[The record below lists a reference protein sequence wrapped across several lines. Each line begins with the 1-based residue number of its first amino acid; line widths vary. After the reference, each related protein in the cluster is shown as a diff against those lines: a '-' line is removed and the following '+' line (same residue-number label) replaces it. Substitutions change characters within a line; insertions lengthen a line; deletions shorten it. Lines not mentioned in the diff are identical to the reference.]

1 MTTPRFSHAFIFDLD
16 GVITDTARQHLA
28 AWHNLALD
36 LGVPF
41 DPQMGEQ
48 LKGLSRTDSLELLLS
63 RSRRSFSDAQK
74 QNLAERKNKAYVA
87 SLITMSENNLLPG
100 ALTALQAVRAGGWG
114 LALASASKNAATV
127 LERLGIAGLFH
138 HVVDAALITRGKPDP
153 EIFLAAAQALDVAP
167 AACIG
172 IEDAVA
178 GVQAIHSAGMFAVGI
193 GSPQVLSAADVVLP
207 DLLTFQPETLLRL
220 LR

>member
-48 LKGLSRTDSLELLLS
+48 LKGLSRMDSLELLLS

-193 GSPQVLSAADVVLP
+193 GSPQVLSAAHVVLP

>member
-48 LKGLSRTDSLELLLS
+48 LKGLSRMDSLELLLS